1 MSVNNL
7 IESIQVVL
15 NETLNTKYRCKDVFF
30 RKKINA
36 EDKKLDSLISEYTA
50 YVQTNLENQKQ
61 LATKGGLNDRQ
72 YNQPLLSNIQS
83 EKETVEFLMNSL
95 KDNISSH
102 HAELSSYSGQ
112 IIAFAALIVAIVSL
126 ILSLVIRKNF

>member
-1 MSVNNL
+1 M
-7 IESIQVVL
+7 IEKIQAVL
-15 NETLNTKYRCKDVFF
+15 NETLNTKYSYRDVFF
-30 RKKINA
+30 RSKINA

-50 YVQTNLENQKQ
+50 YVKANLENQKQ

-72 YNQPLLSNIQS
+72 YNQPLLSKIQS

-102 HAELSSYSGQ
+102 HAELNSYSGQ

-126 ILSLVIRKNF
+126 ILSLVNQKNF